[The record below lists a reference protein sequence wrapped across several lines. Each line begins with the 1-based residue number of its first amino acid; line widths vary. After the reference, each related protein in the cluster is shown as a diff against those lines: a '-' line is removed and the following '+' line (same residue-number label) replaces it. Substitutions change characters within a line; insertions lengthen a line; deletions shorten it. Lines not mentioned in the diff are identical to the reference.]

1 MLHVHSLAVALLFVG
16 TATAAFATTPP
27 LSAEELTVCAQRVQQ
42 LRQQSPELL
51 QRNADH
57 DARRDEILAR
67 RRALDNT
74 SMSRGKD
81 DLEAGLEIRRQR
93 NALNGDALALNREIQ
108 KLRDEISANSKVRD
122 AYDSDC
128 ARRPYSRNALNQLP
142 QAQQDAMRAGLAD
155 IQVPELPRDLKP
167 LPGVDTP

>member
-128 ARRPYSRNALNQLP
+128 ARRPYSRNAMNQLP
-142 QAQQDAMRAGLAD
+142 QASR
-155 IQVPELPRDLKP
+155 
-167 LPGVDTP
+167 TPCAPAWPTSRCPSYPAT